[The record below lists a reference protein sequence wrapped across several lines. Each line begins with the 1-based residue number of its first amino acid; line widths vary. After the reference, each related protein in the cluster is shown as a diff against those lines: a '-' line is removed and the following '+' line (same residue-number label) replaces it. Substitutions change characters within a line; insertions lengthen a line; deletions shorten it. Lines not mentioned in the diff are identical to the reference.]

1 MVTWRVG
8 AAPGRADTKV
18 LTTLRMYPLFDA
30 VSIPFVQQ
38 FLDAGR
44 RLQPNEIMETSA
56 TAMLDELVR
65 TTVALRALREPAD
78 RGHPAAAGTNS

>member
-1 MVTWRVG
+1 
-8 AAPGRADTKV
+8 
-18 LTTLRMYPLFDA
+18 
-30 VSIPFVQQ
+30 VQQ

-78 RGHPAAAGTNS
+78 RGQPAVAGTTS